1 MLSRWL
7 AFLIW
12 ALVAATAVAWLLRLS
27 VSPQAVPATAVSVDN
42 AGSFRKDWTRLFGAP
57 APEAAKVE
65 AAISPLASR
74 LKLIGLVAPRVQ
86 AGSTNGL
93 ALISVDGK
101 PARAYRVGASVDG
114 DLVVQSVHARAVDVG
129 PRGAASAVTLELPP
143 LAAAATGTL
152 PAASGLGAQGAP
164 APAVPGAA
172 DAAPQ
177 APDASQQ
184 PGAIP
189 QPAPPMLQPMPVVPQ
204 QPGPGAPGGAP
215 ASVTS

>member
-1 MLSRWL
+1 MVSRWL

-27 VSPQAVPATAVSVDN
+27 ASPQAVPATAVSVDN

-57 APEAAKVE
+57 APEAAKAE
-65 AAISPLASR
+65 AAVSPLASR
-74 LKLIGLVAPRVQ
+74 LKLIGLVAPRAP
-86 AGSTNGL
+86 AGSPNGL

-143 LAAAATGTL
+143 MAAAATGTL
-152 PAASGLGAQGAP
+152 PAASRLGAP
-164 APAVPGAA
+164 TPAVPGAA

-177 APDASQQ
+177 VPDAAQQ

-204 QPGPGAPGGAP
+204 QQGPGAPGGAP
-215 ASVTS
+215 SSVTS